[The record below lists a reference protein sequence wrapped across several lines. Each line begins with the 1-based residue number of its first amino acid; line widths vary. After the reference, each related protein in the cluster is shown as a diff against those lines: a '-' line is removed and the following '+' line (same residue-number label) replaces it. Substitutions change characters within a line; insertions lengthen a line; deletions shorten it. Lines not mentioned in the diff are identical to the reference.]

1 MCADHRRKWDRA
13 YFEKLADQRST
24 EELEAL
30 RNARTEKET
39 SKRQLLKAREYTVSL
54 FYVILTPPPSTFLDR
69 PPVQP

>member
-39 SKRQLLKAREYTVSL
+39 SKRQLLKAREYTVSR
-54 FYVILTPPPSTFLDR
+54 FI
-69 PPVQP
+69 